1 MDLSDL
7 IGIGKLGGPDEAG
20 FYQVLVKPRFR
31 ELLARTDDVFL
42 IFDSDRV
49 FYVTISER
57 DFSDRKLRVRFAEE
71 GIAEE
76 RKRHREAIIAVAPGP
91 ESPEEP
97 ENLLGY
103 TVVFQG
109 REVGKVSDFFHN
121 NAQFVLAVETPDGRE
136 ILVPMVDYYISSVLR
151 EPGVIELTNA
161 ESLIGSALEG
171 Q

>member
-57 DFSDRKLRVRFAEE
+57 DFSDRKLRVRF
-71 GIAEE
+71 
-76 RKRHREAIIAVAPGP
+76 
-91 ESPEEP
+91 
-97 ENLLGY
+97 
-103 TVVFQG
+103 
-109 REVGKVSDFFHN
+109 
-121 NAQFVLAVETPDGRE
+121 
-136 ILVPMVDYYISSVLR
+136 
-151 EPGVIELTNA
+151 
-161 ESLIGSALEG
+161 
-171 Q
+171 